1 MLEGR
6 EKERT
11 KVSPRRKRV
20 NAIEVMEDS
29 KADSSGHSQIVTSFS
44 NSLMTVK
51 V

>member
-6 EKERT
+6 GKERT
-11 KVSPRRKRV
+11 KVSPEERV
-20 NAIEVMEDS
+20 NTIEVMEDS
-29 KADSSGHSQIVTSFS
+29 KADSSGHSQILTSFS

>member
-11 KVSPRRKRV
+11 KVSPEERV